1 MSAADRYYQV
11 ERQVMVG
18 RARGTLT
25 EAGEDELLEESDDLW
40 LQMTMEERAEADAR
54 VEGYIALQ
62 APEVL
67 GLLDTAVP
75 IGQGDAPRR
84 AA

>member
-11 ERQVMVG
+11 ERQIMVG

-25 EAGEDELLEESDDLW
+25 EAREDELLEESDDLW
-40 LQMTMEERAEADAR
+40 RLLTTEERAEVDAR
-54 VEGYIALQ
+54 VLGYVALD
-62 APEVL
+62 APAAL
-67 GLLDTAVP
+67 GLLDTAAP
-75 IGQGDAPRR
+75 IGTCDAPRR